1 MAGEIFI
8 PWRCFRSY
16 HQFCRVEK
24 NRCRVWARG
33 RPPGPQAA
41 LGGGLPLALTLACR
55 CRVWARGRSPG
66 PQPAVAATLKYFDLL
81 HLHGMAVAPA
91 PDLTVGQVTTLYD
104 LYLTWFMQTDQFP
117 RGKSGYGQVHN
128 SMISSIPAIFTFR
141 RFPGAAVH
149 HFIRLLITKMAGKLG
164 RGSGIYG
171 RTHGGDPVPGSS
183 LEILKQLPKAF
194 SAGT

>member
-8 PWRCFRSY
+8 PLRCFRSY

-33 RPPGPQAA
+33 RPPGPQ
-41 LGGGLPLALTLACR
+41 
-55 CRVWARGRSPG
+55 
-66 PQPAVAATLKYFDLL
+66 PAVAATLKYFDLL
-81 HLHGMAVAPA
+81 HLHCMAVAPA

-141 RFPGAAVH
+141 RLTRAAIH
-149 HFIRLLITKMAGKLG
+149 HFTRLLITKMAGKLG

-171 RTHGGDPVPGSS
+171 RTHGGDPV
-183 LEILKQLPKAF
+183 
-194 SAGT
+194 SAIFVSKCD

>member
-1 MAGEIFI
+1 MAEK
-8 PWRCFRSY
+8 WREKCTVYLLLTRALRCFRSY

-81 HLHGMAVAPA
+81 HLHCMAVAPA

-128 SMISSIPAIFTFR
+128 SMISSIPAIFNFSNL
-141 RFPGAAVH
+141 FEDFKVLL
-149 HFIRLLITKMAGKLG
+149 FII
-164 RGSGIYG
+164 SHVY
-171 RTHGGDPVPGSS
+171 SS
-183 LEILKQLPKAF
+183 
-194 SAGT
+194 

>member
-8 PWRCFRSY
+8 PLRCFRSY

-41 LGGGLPLALTLACR
+41 LGGGLPLARTLACR

-66 PQPAVAATLKYFDLL
+66 PQPAVAAILKYFELL
-81 HLHGMAVAPA
+81 HLHCMAVAPA

-117 RGKSGYGQVHN
+117 RGKLGYGQVHN
-128 SMISSIPAIFTFR
+128 SMISSIPAIFYFSKIDRCCYSSFRTFAHHKNGR
-141 RFPGAAVH
+141 KIGPRVRYLWTDPWGGPGLC
-149 HFIRLLITKMAGKLG
+149 HFCVEM
-164 RGSGIYG
+164 
-171 RTHGGDPVPGSS
+171 
-183 LEILKQLPKAF
+183 
-194 SAGT
+194 